1 MKELRAIHEW
11 IRKSKRTFHAIS
23 RVSSLPDPT
32 FICEGRTMVSFSS
45 NNYLGLAHS
54 PRLIAAAHKGLDQY
68 GVGNCESRLLG
79 GDMDIYRD
87 LEAKLAKLK
96 DKETSLLFA
105 TGYLTNLG
113 ILSSLTN
120 SATVARV
127 YGLHSR
133 TRYRHAYF
141 SDECNHVSI
150 REGIR
155 MSGALKV
162 TYRHCDMDD
171 LARKLKKNDATSKI
185 IVSDAVFSMDGD
197 IAPLPDLLRLA
208 DDHDAMVYIDDAH
221 GTGVLGETGAGTSEM
236 FNVKSPRLISMGTLS
251 KAYGAIGG
259 FIATEK
265 YIADILRFTCSAY
278 GYTSTLPPDQA
289 LAVSEAM
296 SIVQEEPE
304 RRRRLWEN
312 QRYFVARMEGL
323 GLKLVSKQSC
333 IVPVLIGDEA
343 RCEKC
348 ARLLEDNGFHVDSI
362 AFPAVKIGSARL
374 RFNMNANHT
383 REQIDR
389 LLDILDRQIKNDWK

>member
-1 MKELRAIHEW
+1 MKELRAIHDW
-11 IRKSKRTFHAIS
+11 VRKSKRTFHTIS

-32 FICEGRTMVSFSS
+32 FVCGGRTMVSFSS
-45 NNYLGLAHS
+45 NNYLSLTHS
-54 PRLIAAAHKGLDQY
+54 PRLIAAARKGLEQY
-68 GVGNCESRLLG
+68 GVANCESRLLG

-87 LEAKLAKLK
+87 LETKLAKLK
-96 DKETSLLFA
+96 GKETALLFA

-127 YGLHSR
+127 YGFRMPLRH
-133 TRYRHAYF
+133 RHAYF
-141 SDECNHVSI
+141 SDEYNHVSI

-171 LARKLKKNDATSKI
+171 LARRLKKTDATSKI

-208 DDHDAMVYIDDAH
+208 DEHDAMVYLDDAH

-236 FNVKSPRLISMGTLS
+236 FHVNSPRLISMGTLS

-265 YIADILRFTCSAY
+265 YIADILRFTSSAY

-296 SIVQEEPE
+296 AMVQDEPE

-323 GLKLVSKQSC
+323 GLQLLSKQSC
-333 IVPVLIGDEA
+333 IVPVLIGDES
-343 RCEKC
+343 RCEKY
-348 ARLLEDNGFHVDSI
+348 ARLLEENGFHVDAI
-362 AFPAVKIGSARL
+362 VFPAVKIGGARL
-374 RFNMNANHT
+374 RFSMNANHT
-383 REQIDR
+383 RDQIDR
-389 LLDILDRQIKNDWK
+389 LLEILARQIKKDWK

>member
-1 MKELRAIHEW
+1 
-11 IRKSKRTFHAIS
+11 
-23 RVSSLPDPT
+23 
-32 FICEGRTMVSFSS
+32 MVSFSS

-162 TYRHCDMDD
+162 TYRHCDMED

-333 IVPVLIGDEA
+333 IVPVLFGDEA

-383 REQIDR
+383 RDQIDR